1 MRVGIFTDTYP
12 PYINGVSTSIVML
25 KGALEKLGH
34 EVFIVTVNNENMSY
48 KYEDDDKIIRLP
60 GIPIGI
66 YDYRLTGIYPIRVIN
81 KIKNWN
87 LDVIHSQT
95 EFGVGTFA
103 RLIAKQFHIPLVH
116 TYHTMYEDYVH
127 YITKGYFNGTS
138 KKIVEYLTKFYCDK
152 TATELIV
159 PTKKAYDLFKNKYKV
174 DRNIHI
180 IPTGIEIDRFY
191 KEKLKKSQISDL
203 KRILSIQNEDFV
215 ILFVGRLGKEKSV
228 DVLIDGQKEII
239 KKYKNVKLMIVG
251 DGPDMEY
258 FKKMVS
264 NYKLENNVIF
274 TGKVPYDDI
283 PIYYGVADVFATA
296 SQTETQGLTV
306 IEAMAA
312 SLPVLAIDDDSFRL
326 TVVNDL
332 NGYLFKDLKEYIK
345 HVYYLIENPKE
356 YSKIKKQ
363 ARVSADVHSSK
374 YFAERVLDVYKIA
387 IETNNGNK
395 DILVGTIEEV
405 IKRGLHG
412 K

>member
-1 MRVGIFTDTYP
+1 
-12 PYINGVSTSIVML
+12 
-25 KGALEKLGH
+25 
-34 EVFIVTVNNENMSY
+34 
-48 KYEDDDKIIRLP
+48 
-60 GIPIGI
+60 
-66 YDYRLTGIYPIRVIN
+66 
-81 KIKNWN
+81 
-87 LDVIHSQT
+87 
-95 EFGVGTFA
+95 
-103 RLIAKQFHIPLVH
+103 
-116 TYHTMYEDYVH
+116 
-127 YITKGYFNGTS
+127 
-138 KKIVEYLTKFYCDK
+138 
-152 TATELIV
+152 
-159 PTKKAYDLFKNKYKV
+159 
-174 DRNIHI
+174 
-180 IPTGIEIDRFY
+180 
-191 KEKLKKSQISDL
+191 
-203 KRILSIQNEDFV
+203 
-215 ILFVGRLGKEKSV
+215 
-228 DVLIDGQKEII
+228 
-239 KKYKNVKLMIVG
+239 
-251 DGPDMEY
+251 
-258 FKKMVS
+258 MVS

-312 SLPVLAIDDDSFRL
+312 SLPVLAIDDDSFRI
-326 TVVNDL
+326 VVTDEL